1 MTKKTIIPLEHRV
14 KMRGDYPHLYVTKHA
29 RVGKNMHLLHSICVE
44 QYSSHQPPYTAWTLN
59 EIRETYE
66 FPNRPAARWIA
77 CPVCGCPHGVGH
89 FAWASLR
96 CNECGFY
103 SKYISG
109 FFDRKCSTK
118 RYFGCT
124 YLSEFRFSGCSLCVR
139 VDNIRSNI
147 KSNKCSHVGCT
158 RWITN

>member
-1 MTKKTIIPLEHRV
+1 MTNVNFVSIGAKINPSNSKIIPLEHRV

-29 RVGKNMHLLHSICVE
+29 RVGKNKHLLHSICVE

-103 SKYISG
+103 SK
-109 FFDRKCSTK
+109 KC
-118 RYFGCT
+118 
-124 YLSEFRFSGCSLCVR
+124 
-139 VDNIRSNI
+139 D
-147 KSNKCSHVGCT
+147 
-158 RWITN
+158 WIDFHGMTPREIAAVYRTFARLRDAEPLG